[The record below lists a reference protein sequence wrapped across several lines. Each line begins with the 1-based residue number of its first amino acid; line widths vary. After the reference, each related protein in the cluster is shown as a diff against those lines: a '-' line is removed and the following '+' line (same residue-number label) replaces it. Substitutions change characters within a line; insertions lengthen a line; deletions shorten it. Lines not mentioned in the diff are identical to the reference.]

1 MSDTAPYASGTPLAV
16 HTEHGYLHGQLALP
30 ADAAGLVVLAQTGS
44 RPAAHD
50 EALAAV
56 LRQSGLAT
64 FTIDLL
70 AQQEEHFPDAQTN
83 VPLLTKRLLECLGL
97 IKRQMLNEEI
107 PAMRIGLCA
116 SGHGSPVVVRAAALR
131 DHDIAA
137 VVCRGG
143 LIDLAGMLYLRS
155 LESPLL
161 LCVGETD
168 AHLISNSRRALQEI
182 SCGKALEIIPA
193 SDSEFASATAFE
205 TMAQRTGSWFIT
217 HF

>member
-1 MSDTAPYASGTPLAV
+1 MSDSTPYAPGTPLAI

-30 ADAAGLVVLAQTGS
+30 ADPAGLVVLVQTGS
-44 RPAAHD
+44 HPAAHD
-50 EALAAV
+50 AALAAV

-64 FTIDLL
+64 FAIDLL

-107 PAMRIGLCA
+107 PALRIGLCA
-116 SGHGSPVVVRAAALR
+116 GGHGSPVVVRAAALR

-161 LCVGETD
+161 LLVGEAD
-168 AHLISNSRRALQEI
+168 AHLIGNSHRALQEVA
-182 SCGKALEIIPA
+182 CGKALEIIPA
-193 SDSEFASATAFE
+193 SDSEFASTEAFE
-205 TMAQRTGSWFIT
+205 AMAQRTASWFAT